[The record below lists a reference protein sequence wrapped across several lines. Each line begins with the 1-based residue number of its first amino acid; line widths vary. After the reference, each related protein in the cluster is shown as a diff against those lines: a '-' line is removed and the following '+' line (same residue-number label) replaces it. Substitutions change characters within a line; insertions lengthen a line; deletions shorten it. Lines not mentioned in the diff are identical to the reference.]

1 MCEGDEGGGAGWPAG
16 AARDDGCGVGAGEAA
31 GAAVV
36 HEAVLAA
43 AVRHEVLRLL
53 LHCAPVAHLL
63 RDHLR
68 FAHPISHPRSDC
80 ISSNVWR
87 RPTGADL
94 GTMQLLI
101 ESCLNLDG
109 VQYGLEFRQPILA
122 ARQQTHQADKAFAN
136 INSNLFGIVELACI
150 FRTLP

>member
-68 FAHPISHPRSDC
+68 FAHPISHPRS
-80 ISSNVWR
+80 
-87 RPTGADL
+87 T
-94 GTMQLLI
+94 
-101 ESCLNLDG
+101 
-109 VQYGLEFRQPILA
+109 
-122 ARQQTHQADKAFAN
+122 AFHPM
-136 INSNLFGIVELACI
+136 FG
-150 FRTLP
+150 PG